1 MLVACKEAM
10 MAAGPVKWFD
20 PRKGYGFIQ
29 PQGAIK
35 DIFVP
40 ISVERAGLSSLN
52 EGQSV
57 EYEIVSKRLG
67 LTQQQLDVLKLMMQ
81 GKSNEEICRKL
92 GLSEATVKNFI
103 AVIRKALKKFG

>member
-1 MLVACKEAM
+1 

-29 PQGAIK
+29 PQGGAK

-40 ISVERAGLSSLN
+40 ISAVERASLSSLN

-81 GKSNEEICRKL
+81 GKSNDEICRKL
-92 GLSEATVKNFI
+92 GLSEPTVKNFI
-103 AVIRKALKKFG
+103 AVIRKALKKFGRGQE